1 MIAKIGESKDDN
13 NNWYYFSDL
22 SANLGRENVVLFPH
36 QYFKIVNDQGLFFN
50 VNLDEKYDMTG
61 SPEEIVEFY
70 QSIKIYNVSK
80 VENGIEI
87 NMNEDASF
95 TDKHT
100 KNAFKITFLME
111 GDKQF
116 AIFTLKSE

>member
-36 QYFKIVNDQGLFFN
+36 QYFQIVNNQGLFFN
-50 VNLDEKYDMTG
+50 VNLNEKYEMIG
-61 SPEEIVEFY
+61 STEDIFEFY
-70 QSIKIYNVSK
+70 HSSGLYDVFKVKI
-80 VENGIEI
+80 GIEVHLKEDI
-87 NMNEDASF
+87 NL
-95 TDKHT
+95 TGRHT
-100 KNAFKITFLME
+100 KNSFKIMFISA

-116 AIFTLKSE
+116 AVYTVINE